1 MITDNNKLALRVQYV
16 FSALYWRMR
25 GMKIDLRK
33 PLPKIR
39 RKARFINPQNIEIG
53 SRCVV
58 RPNCVINA
66 GPNAT
71 IKFGK
76 RGGVTEFCYIN
87 AVERIEVGD
96 ESGFAPGC
104 HVTDANH
111 NFGSLDKN
119 MIDQGR
125 SASPII
131 IGNDVWVAAGVKIL
145 SGVRI
150 GDHAIVAAGAVVRG
164 VVPEGAIVAGVP
176 ARIVK
181 WRDDSF
187 REKAEAEGLVE
198 SSGALAR

>member
-1 MITDNNKLALRVQYV
+1 MISDNNKLVLRAQYV
-16 FSALYWRMR
+16 FNALYWRAR
-25 GMKIDLRK
+25 GMKLDLRR
-33 PLPKIR
+33 PPKIR
-39 RKARFINPQNIEIG
+39 RRARIINPQNIEMG
-53 SRCVV
+53 PRFLV

-76 RGGVTEFCYIN
+76 RGGVTEFCYVN

-111 NFGSLDKN
+111 NFGSLDEN

-125 SASPII
+125 TASPII
-131 IGNDVWVAAGVKIL
+131 IGEDVWVAAGCKIL

-150 GDHAIVAAGAVVRG
+150 GDHAIVAAGSVVRG
-164 VVPEGAIVAGVP
+164 VVPEGAVVAGVP

-198 SSGALAR
+198 GKGLVAR

>member
-16 FSALYWRMR
+16 FSAIFWRAR
-25 GMKIDLRK
+25 GMKLDLRK
-33 PLPKIR
+33 PPKIR
-39 RKARFINPQNIEIG
+39 RKVRIINPQNIEIG
-53 SRCVV
+53 WRCVV

-76 RGGVTEFCYIN
+76 RGGVTEFCYVN

-111 NFGSLDKN
+111 NFGSLDVN

-125 SASPII
+125 TASPII
-131 IGNDVWVAAGVKIL
+131 IGNDVWVAAGCKIL
-145 SGVRI
+145 SGVEIR
-150 GDHAIVAAGAVVRG
+150 DHAIVAAGSVVTRG
-164 VVPEGAIVAGVP
+164 IVPEGAIVAGIP

-187 REKAEAEGLVE
+187 REKAEADGLVP
-198 SSGALAR
+198 AAT